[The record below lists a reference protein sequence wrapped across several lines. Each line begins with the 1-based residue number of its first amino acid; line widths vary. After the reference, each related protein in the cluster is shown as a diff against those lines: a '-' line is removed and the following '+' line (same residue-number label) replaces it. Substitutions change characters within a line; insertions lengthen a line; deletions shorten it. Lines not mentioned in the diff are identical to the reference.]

1 MHRDRDIIVRK
12 STLAEQGTEKD
23 YLLYTP
29 AERFALVWPLTI
41 SAWAMKG
48 IDISNQR
55 MRRDVS
61 RVIRRKLHG

>member
-1 MHRDRDIIVRK
+1 MDIEREILVRK

-23 YLLYTP
+23 YLHYTP

-48 IDISNQR
+48 E
-55 MRRDVS
+55 DVS
-61 RVIRRKLHG
+61 EQRLQRHVECLKRRGG

>member
-1 MHRDRDIIVRK
+1 MHTDRDIVVRK

-41 SAWAMKG
+41 NAWAMKG
-48 IDISNQR
+48 EDVSEQR
-55 MRRDVS
+55 LQRDVDC
-61 RVIRRKLHG
+61 VKRRGR